1 MNLVIL
7 GATKGMGRALAR
19 HCAERGDR
27 LFLLGRS
34 AEDLTRS
41 VADLALRGSLLQP
54 QVPPPGSAICD
65 LERGASFAPALD
77 AAQAYFADDQD
88 GQDGRNRKIDA
99 IVVTAGLFGTQAQL
113 EADPV
118 LCERVLRVNFV
129 ATVQFCEEARKRL
142 LAQGGG
148 TLCVFSSVAGDRARK
163 PVVLYG
169 ASKAGLSA
177 YLDGIDHKFHSQGL
191 RVLCVRPG
199 FIKTGMTAGLTPPP
213 FAGEPG
219 QVATEVRRALLCR
232 RGPAVMYTPR
242 IWGLVMA
249 TISALP
255 RGVMR
260 RINF

>member
-7 GATKGMGRALAR
+7 GASKGMGRALAR

-34 AEDLTRS
+34 ADDLARS

-54 QVPPPGSAICD
+54 QIPAPGSAVCD
-65 LERGASFAPALD
+65 LERSDSFAPALD
-77 AAQAYFADDQD
+77 AAQAYFADE
-88 GQDGRNRKIDA
+88 KIDA

-118 LCERVLRVNFV
+118 LTERVLRVNFV

-191 RVLCVRPG
+191 RVVCVRPG

>member
-34 AEDLTRS
+34 ADDLTRS

-65 LERGASFAPALD
+65 LERGDSFAPALD
-77 AAQAYFADDQD
+77 AAQAYFADD
-88 GQDGRNRKIDA
+88 RIDA
-99 IVVTAGLFGTQAQL
+99 VVVTAGLFGTQAQL

-118 LCERVLRVNFV
+118 LTERVLRVNFV

-219 QVATEVRRALLCR
+219 QVASEVRRALLCR

-249 TISALP
+249 TISVLP

>member
-34 AEDLTRS
+34 ADDLTRS

-65 LERGASFAPALD
+65 LERGDSFAPALD
-77 AAQAYFADDQD
+77 AAQAYFADD
-88 GQDGRNRKIDA
+88 RIDA

-118 LCERVLRVNFV
+118 LTERVLRVNFV

-213 FAGEPG
+213 FAGEPS
-219 QVATEVRRALLCR
+219 QVASEVRRALLCL

-249 TISALP
+249 TISVLP

>member
-19 HCAERGDR
+19 HCAEHGDR

-34 AEDLTRS
+34 RDDLERSGHDLTVRTGLGQTPS
-41 VADLALRGSLLQP
+41 QSSTRVPGFAL
-54 QVPPPGSAICD
+54 CD
-65 LERGASFAPALD
+65 LEQPDSFAPALA
-77 AAQAYFADDQD
+77 AAQTYFA
-88 GQDGRNRKIDA
+88 GEKIDA
-99 IVVTAGLFGTQAQL
+99 ILVTAGLFGTQTQL

-118 LCERVLRVNFV
+118 LMERVLRVNFV
-129 ATVQFCEEARKRL
+129 ATVQFCEVARKLL

-148 TLCVFSSVAGDRARK
+148 TLAVWSSVAGDRARK

-199 FIKTGMTAGLTPPP
+199 FIKTGMTAGLSPPP
-213 FAGEPG
+213 FAGEPEG
-219 QVATEVRRALLCR
+219 VAVAVRQALLSR
-232 RGPAVMYTPR
+232 HPPTVLYTPR
-242 IWGLVMA
+242 IWQLVMA
-249 TISALP
+249 TISCLP

-260 RINF
+260 RIQF